1 MSLFVKA
8 FITLFVIVDPIALA
22 PIFISLTAKY
32 SEEEQGQIARR
43 AVIIAGVILV
53 VFTLIGKWLFEYLGI
68 SIQAFQVAAGILLF
82 RIAMD
87 MVFIQ
92 PERETE
98 EEEKEAEL
106 RDDVSI
112 FPLAIPLVA
121 GPGALSSILIL
132 VSETD
137 NYPLGVSMI
146 LLVAF
151 IVLAITYLFFRLA
164 KPLAGILGQT
174 GVNVITRVLGVL
186 LAALAVQYI
195 SNGAIVLL
203 QQAFPIS

>member
-22 PIFISLTAKY
+22 PIFISLTSKY